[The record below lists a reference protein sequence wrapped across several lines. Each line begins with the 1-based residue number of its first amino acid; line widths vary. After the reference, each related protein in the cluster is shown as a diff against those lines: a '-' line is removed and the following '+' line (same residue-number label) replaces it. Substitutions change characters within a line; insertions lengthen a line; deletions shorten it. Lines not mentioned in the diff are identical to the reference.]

1 MSARLR
7 TGRHAGSTPAGK
19 ANRQGVAQQAERRAW
34 DAEAAGSCPATVTKY
49 PFRSM
54 AGRCALNADT
64 VVRFHQGVPIPVQWR
79 NGNAALCKSV
89 MSRFDT
95 DLHLQE
101 LHLQELHLQDLH
113 LHALVARMDRPP
125 PSKRTHAGSNPAES
139 AVA

>member
-1 MSARLR
+1 
-7 TGRHAGSTPAGK
+7 
-19 ANRQGVAQQAERRAW
+19 
-34 DAEAAGSCPATVTKY
+34 
-49 PFRSM
+49 M
-54 AGRCALNADT
+54 AGRRALNADT

-89 MSRFDT
+89 MSRLDT
-95 DLHLQE
+95 DLY
-101 LHLQELHLQDLH
+101 LQDLYLQDLYLQDLY

>member
-1 MSARLR
+1 
-7 TGRHAGSTPAGK
+7 
-19 ANRQGVAQQAERRAW
+19 
-34 DAEAAGSCPATVTKY
+34 
-49 PFRSM
+49 M

-64 VVRFHQGVPIPVQWR
+64 VVRFHQGVPIAVQWR

-95 DLHLQE
+95 DLHLQD
-101 LHLQELHLQDLH
+101 LHLQDLY

-139 AVA
+139 AIA

>member
-1 MSARLR
+1 
-7 TGRHAGSTPAGK
+7 
-19 ANRQGVAQQAERRAW
+19 
-34 DAEAAGSCPATVTKY
+34 
-49 PFRSM
+49 M
-54 AGRCALNADT
+54 AGRRALNADT

-89 MSRFDT
+89 MSRLDT
-95 DLHLQE
+95 DLHLQD
-101 LHLQELHLQDLH
+101 LHLQDLHLQDPHLQELH

>member
-1 MSARLR
+1 
-7 TGRHAGSTPAGK
+7 
-19 ANRQGVAQQAERRAW
+19 
-34 DAEAAGSCPATVTKY
+34 
-49 PFRSM
+49 M

-64 VVRFHQGVPIPVQWR
+64 VVRFHQGVPIQVQWR

-89 MSRFDT
+89 MSRLDT
-95 DLHLQE
+95 DLHLQK
-101 LHLQELHLQDLH
+101 LHLQDLN

>member
-1 MSARLR
+1 
-7 TGRHAGSTPAGK
+7 
-19 ANRQGVAQQAERRAW
+19 
-34 DAEAAGSCPATVTKY
+34 
-49 PFRSM
+49 M

-64 VVRFHQGVPIPVQWR
+64 VVRIHQGVPIPVQWR

-89 MSRFDT
+89 MSRLDT
-95 DLHLQE
+95 DLHLQD
-101 LHLQELHLQDLH
+101 LHLQDLHLQDLHLQDLHLQDLHLQDLHLQDLHLPELH

>member
-1 MSARLR
+1 
-7 TGRHAGSTPAGK
+7 
-19 ANRQGVAQQAERRAW
+19 
-34 DAEAAGSCPATVTKY
+34 
-49 PFRSM
+49 M

-89 MSRFDT
+89 MSRLDT
-95 DLHLQE
+95 DLHLQD
-101 LHLQELHLQDLH
+101 LHLQKLH

-125 PSKRTHAGSNPAES
+125 PFKGMHAGSNPVES

>member
-54 AGRCALNADT
+54 AGRRALNADT

-89 MSRFDT
+89 MSRLDT
-95 DLHLQE
+95 DLHLQICTSKSA
-101 LHLQELHLQDLH
+101 